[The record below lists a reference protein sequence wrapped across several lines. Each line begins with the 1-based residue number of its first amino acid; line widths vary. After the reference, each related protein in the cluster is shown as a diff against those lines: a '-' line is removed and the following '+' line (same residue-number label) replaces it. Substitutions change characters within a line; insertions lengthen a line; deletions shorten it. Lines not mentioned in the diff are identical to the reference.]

1 MGYKCRQIAR
11 RRGLTIRGSWAIVF
25 VYDFVLDEE
34 SFLEQVTD
42 HTLAAARKVIAVHIN
57 YPSRA
62 AQRGRTPEQPS
73 YFLKPS
79 SSLALSGSTVERPAG
94 CELLGYEG
102 EIALIIGKPA
112 RRVGIEDAWNHVEWV
127 TASNDLGVYDLR
139 WADKGSNLRSK
150 GGDGFTPV
158 GPGLIAADAVDPAGL
173 RIRTWHNG
181 ELVQDDTTRDLLF
194 PFARLVADLSQL
206 LTLEEGDI
214 ILTGT
219 PAGASVAKPGDV
231 LEVEVSAAAGSGST
245 TPGGAAAGE
254 VTTGGVTTGGLT
266 EGGITTGGITTGRL
280 VTLVAEG
287 TTPFGDFGAQ
297 PRTDDL
303 QREEAYGSRAAAGLP
318 AAEHVPS
325 EEAPA
330 ADAAAPAVVPVLT
343 PELKAKLESVCTATL
358 SSQLRKRG
366 LNNVSID
373 GLTSTRPEKRIV
385 GLARTL
391 RYVPNREDLFKTH
404 GGGFNA
410 QKKAIDSV
418 NEGEILVMEARGE
431 KGTGTIGDILALR
444 AQVRGAA
451 AIITDGGVRD
461 FSAVAAMDM
470 PTYYANPHPAV
481 LGRRHI
487 PWDTD
492 ITIACGGTTVQ
503 PGDIIV
509 ADADGILVIPPA
521 LAAELADDSI
531 AQEREEAFIT
541 EMVQQGHSVDGL
553 YPLNAEWR
561 ARYVNWEAGKAN
573 E

>member
-1 MGYKCRQIAR
+1 
-11 RRGLTIRGSWAIVF
+11 
-25 VYDFVLDEE
+25 LD
-34 SFLEQVTD
+34 QVNED
-42 HTLAAARKVIAVHIN
+42 TLAAARKVIAVHIN

-62 AQRGRTPEQPS
+62 AQRGRIPEQPS

-79 SSLALSGSTVERPAG
+79 SSLAIGSAESPSTVERPAG

-112 RRVGIEDAWNHVEWV
+112 RRVGIEDAWSHVEWV

-139 WADKGSNLRSK
+139 YADKGSNLRSK

-158 GPGLIAADAVDPAGL
+158 GPGLISADAVDPDGL

-181 ELVQDDTTRDLLF
+181 DLVQDDTTEDLLF

-231 LEVEVSAAAGSGST
+231 VEVEVSTTAGAAG
-245 TPGGAAAGE
+245 GAE
-254 VTTGGVTTGGLT
+254 LT
-266 EGGITTGGITTGRL
+266 SGRL
-280 VTLVAEG
+280 VTRVAEG
-287 TTPFGDFGAQ
+287 TTAFADFGAR
-297 PRTDDL
+297 PKTDDT
-303 QREEAYGSRAAAGLP
+303 QREEAYGSREAAGLAP
-318 AAEHVPS
+318 MEGAAVW
-325 EEAPA
+325 
-330 ADAAAPAVVPVLT
+330 PVLS

-373 GLTSTRPEKRIV
+373 GLSATRPEKRIV

-461 FSAVAAMDM
+461 FSAVAAMEM
-470 PTYYANPHPAV
+470 PTYYSNPHPAV

-509 ADADGILVIPPA
+509 ADSDGILVIPPA
-521 LAAELADDSI
+521 LADEVADDSI
-531 AQEREEAFIT
+531 AQEREETFIA
-541 EMVQQGHSVDGL
+541 EMVAQGHSVDGL
-553 YPLNAEWR
+553 YPLNAVWR
-561 ARYVNWEAGKAN
+561 TKYEEWEAVKAN
-573 E
+573 G

>member
-1 MGYKCRQIAR
+1 M
-11 RRGLTIRGSWAIVF
+11 
-25 VYDFVLDEE
+25 D
-34 SFLEQVTD
+34 QVTD
-42 HTLAAARKVIAVHIN
+42 ETLAAARKVIAVHIN

-62 AQRGRTPEQPS
+62 AQRGRIPAQPS

-79 SSLALSGSTVERPAG
+79 SSLALTGRAVERPAG

-112 RRVGIEDAWNHVEWV
+112 RRVRVEDAWSHVEWV

-139 WADKGSNLRSK
+139 SADKGSNLRSK
-150 GGDGFTPV
+150 GGDGFTPL
-158 GPGLIAADAVDPAGL
+158 GPGLIAADTVDPAGL

-181 ELVQDDTTRDLLF
+181 EPVQDDTTEDLLF
-194 PFARLVADLSQL
+194 PFARLIADLSQL

-231 LEVEVSAAAGSGST
+231 VEVEVSSAGSGT
-245 TPGGAAAGE
+245 TAGGATSGFS
-254 VTTGGVTTGGLT
+254 TGH
-266 EGGITTGGITTGRL
+266 L
-280 VTLVAEG
+280 VTRVEEG
-287 TTPFGDFGAQ
+287 TTPFADFGAR
-297 PRTDDL
+297 PTVDDL
-303 QREEAYGSRAAAGLP
+303 QREEAYGSREAAGLP
-318 AAEHVPS
+318 AENG
-325 EEAPA
+325 APA
-330 ADAAAPAVVPVLT
+330 SALS

-358 SSQLRKRG
+358 SAQLRRRG

-373 GLTSTRPEKRIV
+373 GLTSTRPEKRV
-385 GLARTL
+385 AGQARTL
-391 RYVPNREDLFKTH
+391 RYVPNREDLFETH

-410 QKKAIDSV
+410 QKRAIDSV

-461 FSAVAAMDM
+461 FAAVSGLEM
-470 PTYYANPHPAV
+470 PTYYSNPHPAV

-509 ADADGILVIPPA
+509 ADSDGILVIPPG
-521 LAAELADDSI
+521 LAEEVADDSI

-541 EMVQQGHSVDGL
+541 EMVEQGHSVAGL
-553 YPLNAEWR
+553 YPLNSEWR
-561 ARYVNWEAGKAN
+561 ARYQEWKAGKTN
-573 E
+573 D

>member
-1 MGYKCRQIAR
+1 VTLEFRTQEVDQDMLAR
-11 RRGLTIRGSWAIVF
+11 T
-25 VYDFVLDEE
+25 
-34 SFLEQVTD
+34 
-42 HTLAAARKVIAVHIN
+42 RKVIAVHIN

-62 AQRGRTPEQPS
+62 AQRGRTPQQPS

-79 SSLALSGSTVERPAG
+79 SSLALGTAGAPGTVERPAG

-102 EIALIIGKPA
+102 EIALIIGKSA
-112 RRVGIEDAWNHVEWV
+112 RRVGLEDAWSHVEWV

-139 WADKGSNLRSK
+139 YADKGSNVRSK

-158 GPGLIAADAVDPAGL
+158 GPALIPADAVDPAAL
-173 RIRTWHNG
+173 RIRTWHNND
-181 ELVQDDTTRDLLF
+181 LVQDDTTEDLLF
-194 PFARLVADLSQL
+194 PFAQLVADLSQL

-219 PAGASVAKPGDV
+219 PAGASVAQPGDV
-231 LEVEVSAAAGSGST
+231 VEI
-245 TPGGAAAGE
+245 E
-254 VTTGGVTTGGLT
+254 VTGGDFSS
-266 EGGITTGGITTGRL
+266 GRL
-280 VTLVAEG
+280 VTKVTEG
-287 TTPFGDFGAQ
+287 TTPFADFGAL
-297 PRTDDL
+297 PKSDDT
-303 QREEAYGSRAAAGLP
+303 QREEAYGSREAAGL
-318 AAEHVPS
+318 
-325 EEAPA
+325 APA
-330 ADAAAPAVVPVLT
+330 AADAGTGNVLT
-343 PELKAKLESVCTATL
+343 PELKAKLESVATATL

-373 GLTSTRPEKRIV
+373 GLQATRPDRKVV

-410 QKKAIDSV
+410 QKRAIDSV

-431 KGTGTIGDILALR
+431 KGTGTVGDILALR

-461 FSAVAAMDM
+461 YSAVADLEM
-470 PTYYANPHPAV
+470 PTYFANPHPAV

-492 ITIACGGTTVQ
+492 ITIACGGATVQ

-509 ADADGILVIPPA
+509 ADSDGILVIPPA
-521 LAAELADDSI
+521 IAGELADDCI
-531 AQEREEAFIT
+531 QQEKEETFIFQ
-541 EMVQQGHSVDGL
+541 MVQEGNSVDGL
-553 YPLNAEWR
+553 YPMNKEWQ
-561 ARYVNWEAGKAN
+561 ARYADWSAKQSPEGASGD
-573 E
+573 

>member
-1 MGYKCRQIAR
+1 
-11 RRGLTIRGSWAIVF
+11 
-25 VYDFVLDEE
+25 
-34 SFLEQVTD
+34 LEQVNED
-42 HTLAAARKVIAVHIN
+42 TLASTRKVIAVHIN

-62 AQRGRTPEQPS
+62 AQRGRTPAQPS

-79 SSLALSGSTVERPAG
+79 SSLALTGGRVERPAG

-102 EIALIIGKPA
+102 EIALVIGKAA
-112 RRVGIEDAWNHVEWV
+112 RRVSIDDAWSHVAAV

-158 GPGLIAADAVDPAGL
+158 GPALIPADAVDPARL
-173 RIRTWHNG
+173 RIRTWHNRD
-181 ELVQDDTTRDLLF
+181 LVQDDTTEDLLF

-231 LEVEVSAAAGSGST
+231 LEVEVSASN
-245 TPGGAAAGE
+245 
-254 VTTGGVTTGGLT
+254 L
-266 EGGITTGGITTGRL
+266 TTGRL
-280 VTLVAEG
+280 ATTVVEG
-287 TTPFGDFGAQ
+287 TTPFADFGAG
-297 PRTDDL
+297 PKVDDL
-303 QREEAYGSRAAAGLP
+303 QREEAYGSREAAGLP
-318 AAEHVPS
+318 APDS
-325 EEAPA
+325 
-330 ADAAAPAVVPVLT
+330 VLT
-343 PELKAKLESVCTATL
+343 PELKAKLESVATATL
-358 SSQLRKRG
+358 SSQMRKRG

-373 GLTSTRPEKRIV
+373 GLQGTRPDRRVV

-431 KGTGTIGDILALR
+431 KGTGTVGDILALR

-461 FSAVAAMDM
+461 FTAVAGLDM
-470 PTYYANPHPAV
+470 PTWFANPHPAV

-492 ITIACGGTTVQ
+492 ITIACGGATVQ

-509 ADADGILVIPPA
+509 ADADGILVIPPPI
-521 LAAELADDSI
+521 AEELVDDCI
-531 AQEREEAFIT
+531 QQEKEEAFIF
-541 EMVQQGHSVDGL
+541 EMVKEGNSVDGL
-553 YPLNAEWR
+553 YPMNAEWQNKY
-561 ARYVNWEAGKAN
+561 AEWERMGSRKS
-573 E
+573 

>member
-1 MGYKCRQIAR
+1 
-11 RRGLTIRGSWAIVF
+11 
-25 VYDFVLDEE
+25 
-34 SFLEQVTD
+34 
-42 HTLAAARKVIAVHIN
+42 
-57 YPSRA
+57 
-62 AQRGRTPEQPS
+62 
-73 YFLKPS
+73 
-79 SSLALSGSTVERPAG
+79 
-94 CELLGYEG
+94 
-102 EIALIIGKPA
+102 
-112 RRVGIEDAWNHVEWV
+112 AWHHVEWV

-139 WADKGSNLRSK
+139 YADKGSNLRSK

-158 GPGLIAADAVDPAGL
+158 GPGLIAADAVDPSGL

-181 ELVQDDTTRDLLF
+181 ELVQDDTTEDLLF
-194 PFARLVADLSQL
+194 PFARLIADLSQL

-219 PAGASVAKPGDV
+219 PAGASVAEPGDV
-231 LEVEVSAAAGSGST
+231 VEVEVST
-245 TPGGAAAGE
+245 TPGGAE
-254 VTTGGVTTGGLT
+254 LS
-266 EGGITTGGITTGRL
+266 TGRL
-280 VTLVAEG
+280 ATRVEEG
-287 TTPFGDFGAQ
+287 TTPFADFGAR
-297 PRTDDL
+297 PKTDDL

-318 AAEHVPS
+318 LQAPGAEAA
-325 EEAPA
+325 
-330 ADAAAPAVVPVLT
+330 AVVPVLT

-373 GLTSTRPEKRIV
+373 GLSSTRPEKRIV

-418 NEGEILVMEARGE
+418 NEGEILVLEARGE

-470 PTYYANPHPAV
+470 PTYYSNPHPAV

-509 ADADGILVIPPA
+509 ADSDGILVIPPA
-521 LAAELADDSI
+521 LAGELADDSI
-531 AQEREEAFIT
+531 AQEREETFIA

-561 ARYVNWEAGKAN
+561 AKYGEWEAGKTN
-573 E
+573 G

>member
-1 MGYKCRQIAR
+1 MENVPMEAGTRELNPELLAR
-11 RRGLTIRGSWAIVF
+11 T
-25 VYDFVLDEE
+25 
-34 SFLEQVTD
+34 
-42 HTLAAARKVIAVHIN
+42 RKVIAVHIN

-73 YFLKPS
+73 YFLKPA
-79 SSLALSGSTVERPAG
+79 SSLALGSTSNPGTVERPAG

-102 EIALIIGKPA
+102 EIALIIGRNA
-112 RRVGIEDAWNHVEWV
+112 RRVSPEDAWGHVEWV

-139 WADKGSNLRSK
+139 YADKGSNLRSK

-158 GPGLIAADAVDPAGL
+158 GPALIPAAAVDPDAL

-181 ELVQDDTTRDLLF
+181 ELVQDDTTGDLLF

-206 LTLEEGDI
+206 LTLEPGDI

-219 PAGASVAKPGDV
+219 PAGASVAVPGDV
-231 LEVEVSAAAGSGST
+231 VEVEV
-245 TPGGAAAGE
+245 
-254 VTTGGVTTGGLT
+254 
-266 EGGITTGGITTGRL
+266 TGRDFSSGRL
-280 VTLVAEG
+280 ATAVVEG
-287 TTPFGDFGAQ
+287 ATPFAAYGAQ
-297 PRTDDL
+297 PKSDDT
-303 QREEAYGSRAAAGLP
+303 QREEAYGSREAAGLSP
-318 AAEHVPS
+318 AGAEGAKPGL
-325 EEAPA
+325 
-330 ADAAAPAVVPVLT
+330 D
-343 PELKAKLESVCTATL
+343 PELKKKLESVATATL

-373 GLTSTRPEKRIV
+373 GLQATRPDRRVV

-410 QKKAIDSV
+410 QKRAVESV
-418 NEGEILVMEARGE
+418 NEGDILVMEARGE
-431 KGTGTIGDILALR
+431 KGTGTVGDILALR

-461 FSAVAAMDM
+461 YSAVAGLEI
-470 PTYYANPHPAV
+470 PTYFASRHPAV
-481 LGRRHI
+481 LGRRHV

-521 LAAELADDSI
+521 IAAELVDECI
-531 AQEREEAFIT
+531 AQEREEAFIFQ
-541 EMVQQGHSVDGL
+541 MVEQGHSVDGL
-553 YPLNAEWR
+553 FPMNAEWR
-561 ARYVNWEAGKAN
+561 AKYEEWVQDND
-573 E
+573 

>member
-1 MGYKCRQIAR
+1 M
-11 RRGLTIRGSWAIVF
+11 
-25 VYDFVLDEE
+25 
-34 SFLEQVTD
+34 EQVND
-42 HTLAAARKVIAVHIN
+42 HLLAAARKVIAVHIN

-79 SSLALSGSTVERPAG
+79 SSLALGSAASPSTVERPAG

-112 RRVGIEDAWNHVEWV
+112 RRVGLEDAWSHVEWV

-139 WADKGSNLRSK
+139 YADKGSNLRSK

-158 GPGLIAADAVDPAGL
+158 GPGLIPADAVDPAKL

-181 ELVQDDTTRDLLF
+181 ELVQDDTTGDLLF

-231 LEVEVSAAAGSGST
+231 VEVEVGAAGS
-245 TPGGAAAGE
+245 E
-254 VTTGGVTTGGLT
+254 DGGL
-266 EGGITTGGITTGRL
+266 TTGRL
-280 VTLVAEG
+280 VTRVEEG
-287 TTPFGDFGAQ
+287 STPFADFGAQ
-297 PRTDDL
+297 PKTDDL
-303 QREEAYGSRAAAGLP
+303 QREEAYGSREAAGLAPVGPDQAPETP
-318 AAEHVPS
+318 ALS
-325 EEAPA
+325 PA
-330 ADAAAPAVVPVLT
+330 
-343 PELKAKLESVCTATL
+343 LKAKLESVCTATL

-373 GLTSTRPEKRIV
+373 GLTSTRPDRRIV

-391 RYVPNREDLFKTH
+391 RYVPNREDLFKAH

-461 FSAVAAMDM
+461 FSAVAGMDM
-470 PTYYANPHPAV
+470 PTYYSNPHPAV

-509 ADADGILVIPPA
+509 ADSDGILVIPPA
-521 LAAELADDSI
+521 LAEELADDSI
-531 AQEREEAFIT
+531 AQEREEVFIA
-541 EMVQQGHSVDGL
+541 EMVEQGHSVDGL
-553 YPLNAEWR
+553 YPMNAEWR
-561 ARYVNWEAGKAN
+561 TRYEEWEAMGSRQGQ
-573 E
+573 

>member
-1 MGYKCRQIAR
+1 M
-11 RRGLTIRGSWAIVF
+11 
-25 VYDFVLDEE
+25 
-34 SFLEQVTD
+34 EQVTD

-139 WADKGSNLRSK
+139 YSDKGSNLRSK

-158 GPGLIAADAVDPAGL
+158 GPGLIAADAVDPSGL

-181 ELVQDDTTRDLLF
+181 ELVQDDTTGDLLF

-231 LEVEVSAAAGSGST
+231 VEVEVSAAASDGST
-245 TPGGAAAGE
+245 TPSGAAS
-254 VTTGGVTTGGLT
+254 GGL
-266 EGGITTGGITTGRL
+266 TTGRL
-280 VTLVAEG
+280 VTLVSEG
-287 TTPFGDFGAQ
+287 TTPFSDFGAQ
-297 PRTDDL
+297 PKTDDL
-303 QREEAYGSRAAAGLP
+303 QREEAYGSRAAAGL
-318 AAEHVPS
+318 
-325 EEAPA
+325 
-330 ADAAAPAVVPVLT
+330 AAAGHVQSAEEPAAVVPVLT

-451 AIITDGGVRD
+451 AVITDGGVRD

-509 ADADGILVIPPA
+509 ADADGILVIPPS
-521 LAAELADDSI
+521 LAEELADDSI
-531 AQEREEAFIT
+531 AQEREETFIA

>member
-1 MGYKCRQIAR
+1 M
-11 RRGLTIRGSWAIVF
+11 
-25 VYDFVLDEE
+25 
-34 SFLEQVTD
+34 EQVNGD
-42 HTLAAARKVIAVHIN
+42 TLAAARKVIAVHIN

-62 AQRGRTPEQPS
+62 AQRGRTPAQPS

-79 SSLALSGSTVERPAG
+79 SSLSLSGTAVERPAG

-102 EIALIIGKPA
+102 EIALIIGKAA
-112 RRVGIEDAWNHVEWV
+112 RRVGIEDAWSHVAAV

-139 WADKGSNLRSK
+139 YADKGSNLRSK

-158 GPGLIAADAVDPAGL
+158 GPALLPADAVDPAKL

-181 ELVQDDTTRDLLF
+181 ELVQDDTTEDLLF

-219 PAGASVAKPGDV
+219 PAGASVAVPGDV
-231 LEVEVSAAAGSGST
+231 LEVEVST
-245 TPGGAAAGE
+245 
-254 VTTGGVTTGGLT
+254 VDGGL
-266 EGGITTGGITTGRL
+266 TTGRL
-280 VTLVAEG
+280 VTTVEEG
-287 TTPFGDFGAQ
+287 TTAFADFGAQ
-297 PRTDDL
+297 PKADDL
-303 QREEAYGSRAAAGLP
+303 QREEAYGSREAAGLP
-318 AAEHVPS
+318 ADASAAVG
-325 EEAPA
+325 PA
-330 ADAAAPAVVPVLT
+330 LS

-373 GLTSTRPEKRIV
+373 GLTATRPDRKVV

-410 QKKAIDSV
+410 QKRAIDSV
-418 NEGEILVMEARGE
+418 NEGEVLVMEARGE

-461 FSAVAAMDM
+461 FSAVAAMEL
-470 PTYYANPHPAV
+470 PTYYSNPHPAV

-521 LAAELADDSI
+521 VAEEVADDSI
-531 AQEREEAFIT
+531 AQEREEVFIA
-541 EMVQQGHSVDGL
+541 EMVEQGHSVDGL

-561 ARYVNWEAGKAN
+561 TKFEEWEVMGSRQAN
-573 E
+573 D

>member
-1 MGYKCRQIAR
+1 ME
-11 RRGLTIRGSWAIVF
+11 L
-25 VYDFVLDEE
+25 
-34 SFLEQVTD
+34 VTD
-42 HTLAAARKVIAVHIN
+42 HILAAARKVIAVHIN

-73 YFLKPS
+73 YFLKPT
-79 SSLALSGSTVERPAG
+79 SSLTVGSAEAPSTVERPAG

-112 RRVGIEDAWNHVEWV
+112 RRVGIEDAWSHVEWI

-139 WADKGSNLRSK
+139 YADKGSNLRSK
-150 GGDGFTPV
+150 GGDGFTPL
-158 GPGLIAADAVDPAGL
+158 GPGLIAADTVDPAKL

-181 ELVQDDTTRDLLF
+181 ELVQDDTTGDLLF
-194 PFARLVADLSQL
+194 PFSRLVADLSQL

-231 LEVEVSAAAGSGST
+231 VEVEVSTVEVSTVEVSTVEVST
-245 TPGGAAAGE
+245 TTSGGAAS
-254 VTTGGVTTGGLT
+254 GLS
-266 EGGITTGGITTGRL
+266 TGRL
-280 VTLVAEG
+280 VTRVEEG
-287 TTPFGDFGAQ
+287 TTPFADFGAR
-297 PRTDDL
+297 PKTDDL
-303 QREEAYGSRAAAGLP
+303 QREEAYGSREAAGLAAAAGAGVGVGVGQIL
-318 AAEHVPS
+318 S
-325 EEAPA
+325 
-330 ADAAAPAVVPVLT
+330 

-373 GLTSTRPEKRIV
+373 GLTSTRPDRRIV

-461 FSAVAAMDM
+461 FSAVAAMDL

-521 LAAELADDSI
+521 LAEEIADDSI
-531 AQEREEAFIT
+531 GQEREETFIT
-541 EMVQQGHSVDGL
+541 EMVRQGHSVDGL
-553 YPLNAEWR
+553 YPLNAAWR
-561 ARYVNWEAGKAN
+561 ARYLQWEAMEAGKSHD
-573 E
+573 

>member
-1 MGYKCRQIAR
+1 MNAGPGKTSQGNPDQLSQEC
-11 RRGLTIRGSWAIVF
+11 
-25 VYDFVLDEE
+25 LDR
-34 SFLEQVTD
+34 
-42 HTLAAARKVIAVHIN
+42 ARKVIAVHIN

-62 AQRGRTPEQPS
+62 AQRGRTPELPS
-73 YFLKPS
+73 YFLKPA
-79 SSLALSGSTVERPAG
+79 SSLALGSQDAPGTVERPAG

-102 EIALIIGKPA
+102 EVALIIGKPA
-112 RRVGIEDAWNHVEWV
+112 RRVSLEDAWSHVEWI

-139 WADKGSNLRSK
+139 YADKGSNLRSK

-158 GPGLIAADAVDPAGL
+158 GPGLIRADAVDPAKL

-181 ELVQDDTTRDLLF
+181 VVVQDDTTEDLLF
-194 PFARLVADLSQL
+194 PFPQLVADLSQL
-206 LTLEEGDI
+206 LTLEDGDI

-219 PAGASVAKPGDV
+219 PAGASVANPGDV
-231 LEVEVSAAAGSGST
+231 VEVEVSA
-245 TPGGAAAGE
+245 GA
-254 VTTGGVTTGGLT
+254 VS
-266 EGGITTGGITTGRL
+266 TGRL
-280 VTLVAEG
+280 VTKVTEG
-287 TTPFGDFGAQ
+287 STPFADFGAR
-297 PRTDDL
+297 PKVDDT
-303 QREEAYGSRAAAGLP
+303 QREEAWGSREAAGLP
-318 AAEHVPS
+318 ATKTPGLA
-325 EEAPA
+325 
-330 ADAAAPAVVPVLT
+330 
-343 PELKAKLESVCTATL
+343 PELKKKLESVATATL
-358 SSQLRKRG
+358 SSQMRKRG

-373 GLTSTRPEKRIV
+373 GLEATRPDRRVV

-410 QKKAIDSV
+410 QKRAIDSV

-431 KGTGTIGDILALR
+431 KGTGTVGDILALR

-461 FSAVAAMDM
+461 FTAVANLDL

-509 ADADGILVIPPA
+509 ADADGILVIPPII
-521 LAAELADDSI
+521 AEELVDECI
-531 AQEREEAFIT
+531 QQEKEEAFIF
-541 EMVQQGHSVDGL
+541 EMVQQGNSVDGL
-553 YPLNAEWR
+553 YPMNATWR
-561 ARYVNWEAGKAN
+561 ARYQEWEATRKETEGD
-573 E
+573 

>member
-1 MGYKCRQIAR
+1 
-11 RRGLTIRGSWAIVF
+11 
-25 VYDFVLDEE
+25 
-34 SFLEQVTD
+34 LEQVTD
-42 HTLAAARKVIAVHIN
+42 RILAAARKVIAVHIN

-79 SSLALSGSTVERPAG
+79 SSLALGGSTVERPAG

-112 RRVGIEDAWNHVEWV
+112 RRVGIEDAWSHVEWV

-139 WADKGSNLRSK
+139 YADKGSNLRSK

-158 GPGLIAADAVDPAGL
+158 GPGLIAANAVDPSRL

-181 ELVQDDTTRDLLF
+181 ELVQDDTTGDLLF

-231 LEVEVSAAAGSGST
+231 VEVEVSTEST
-245 TPGGAAAGE
+245 TAGGGAS
-254 VTTGGVTTGGLT
+254 GLT
-266 EGGITTGGITTGRL
+266 SGRL
-280 VTLVAEG
+280 VTRVEEG
-287 TTPFGDFGAQ
+287 TTPFADFGAR
-297 PRTDDL
+297 PKTDDL
-303 QREEAYGSRAAAGLP
+303 QREEAYGSREAAGLP
-318 AAEHVPS
+318 AQEPG
-325 EEAPA
+325 APA
-330 ADAAAPAVVPVLT
+330 PVLT

-451 AIITDGGVRD
+451 AVITDGGVRD

-521 LAAELADDSI
+521 LAEELADASI
-531 AQEREEAFIT
+531 AQEREEAFIA
-541 EMVQQGHSVDGL
+541 EMVAQGHSVDGL
-553 YPLNAEWR
+553 YPLNAGWR
-561 ARYVNWEAGKAN
+561 ARYEEWEAGKAN
-573 E
+573 D

>member
-1 MGYKCRQIAR
+1 
-11 RRGLTIRGSWAIVF
+11 
-25 VYDFVLDEE
+25 
-34 SFLEQVTD
+34 LEQVTD
-42 HTLAAARKVIAVHIN
+42 HILAAARKVIAVHIN

-62 AQRGRTPEQPS
+62 AQRGRTPGQPS

-79 SSLALSGSTVERPAG
+79 SSLALGSAAAPSTVERPAG

-102 EIALIIGKPA
+102 EIALIIGKTA
-112 RRVGIEDAWNHVEWV
+112 RRVGLEDAWSHVEWV

-139 WADKGSNLRSK
+139 YADKGSNLRSK

-158 GPGLIAADAVDPAGL
+158 GPGLIAADAVDPAKL

-181 ELVQDDTTRDLLF
+181 ELVQDDTTGDLLF

-219 PAGASVAKPGDV
+219 PAGASVATPGDV
-231 LEVEVSAAAGSGST
+231 VEVEVSA
-245 TPGGAAAGE
+245 GE
-254 VTTGGVTTGGLT
+254 LSALS
-266 EGGITTGGITTGRL
+266 TGRL
-280 VTLVAEG
+280 VTRVAEG
-287 TTPFGDFGAQ
+287 TTPFADFGAR
-297 PRTDDL
+297 PKTDDL
-303 QREEAYGSRAAAGLP
+303 QREEAYGSREAAGL
-318 AAEHVPS
+318 
-325 EEAPA
+325 
-330 ADAAAPAVVPVLT
+330 AAAQPSGMPGLS

-373 GLTSTRPEKRIV
+373 GLTSTRPERRIV

-461 FSAVAAMDM
+461 FTAVAAMDM

-521 LAAELADDSI
+521 LADELADDSI
-531 AQEREEAFIT
+531 AQEREETFIS

-553 YPLNAEWR
+553 YPLNAAWR
-561 ARYVNWEAGKAN
+561 TRYQEWEAGKAHD
-573 E
+573 

>member
-1 MGYKCRQIAR
+1 M
-11 RRGLTIRGSWAIVF
+11 
-25 VYDFVLDEE
+25 
-34 SFLEQVTD
+34 EQVTD
-42 HTLAAARKVIAVHIN
+42 HILAAARKVIAVHIN

-79 SSLALSGSTVERPAG
+79 SSLALGSAAAPSTVERPAG

-102 EIALIIGKPA
+102 EIALIIGKTA
-112 RRVGIEDAWNHVEWV
+112 RRVGLEDAWSHVEWV

-139 WADKGSNLRSK
+139 YADKGSNLRSK

-158 GPGLIAADAVDPAGL
+158 GPGLIAADAVDPAKL

-181 ELVQDDTTRDLLF
+181 ELVQDDTTGDLLF

-219 PAGASVAKPGDV
+219 PAGASVATPGDV
-231 LEVEVSAAAGSGST
+231 VEVEVSA
-245 TPGGAAAGE
+245 GE
-254 VTTGGVTTGGLT
+254 LSALS
-266 EGGITTGGITTGRL
+266 TGRL
-280 VTLVAEG
+280 VTRVAEG
-287 TTPFGDFGAQ
+287 TTPFADFGAR
-297 PRTDDL
+297 PKTDDL
-303 QREEAYGSRAAAGLP
+303 QREEAYGSREAAGL
-318 AAEHVPS
+318 
-325 EEAPA
+325 
-330 ADAAAPAVVPVLT
+330 AAAQPSGMPGLS

-373 GLTSTRPEKRIV
+373 GLTSTRPERRIV

-461 FSAVAAMDM
+461 FTAVAAMDM

-521 LAAELADDSI
+521 LADELADDSI
-531 AQEREEAFIT
+531 AQEREETFIA

-553 YPLNAEWR
+553 YPLNAAWR
-561 ARYVNWEAGKAN
+561 TRYQEWEAGKAN
-573 E
+573 D

>member
-1 MGYKCRQIAR
+1 MEFRTQEVSQEMLAR
-11 RRGLTIRGSWAIVF
+11 T
-25 VYDFVLDEE
+25 
-34 SFLEQVTD
+34 
-42 HTLAAARKVIAVHIN
+42 RKVIAVHIN

-79 SSLALSGSTVERPAG
+79 SSLTLGSADAPGTVERPAG

-102 EIALIIGKPA
+102 EIALVLGKSA
-112 RRVGIEDAWNHVEWV
+112 RRVGLEDAWSHVEWV

-139 WADKGSNLRSK
+139 YADKGSNVRSK

-158 GPGLIAADAVDPAGL
+158 GPALIPADAVDPTRL

-181 ELVQDDTTRDLLF
+181 DLVQDDTTEDLLF
-194 PFARLVADLSQL
+194 PFAQLVADLSQL

-231 LEVEVSAAAGSGST
+231 VEI
-245 TPGGAAAGE
+245 E
-254 VTTGGVTTGGLT
+254 VTGGDFSS
-266 EGGITTGGITTGRL
+266 GRL
-280 VTLVAEG
+280 ATKVTEG
-287 TTPFGDFGAQ
+287 TTPFADFGAR
-297 PRTDDL
+297 PKTDDT
-303 QREEAYGSRAAAGLP
+303 QREEAYGSREAAGLE
-318 AAEHVPS
+318 AAGP
-325 EEAPA
+325 EAA
-330 ADAAAPAVVPVLT
+330 SVLT
-343 PELKAKLESVCTATL
+343 PELKAKLESVATATL

-373 GLTSTRPEKRIV
+373 GLQATRPDRKVV

-410 QKKAIDSV
+410 QKRAIDSV

-431 KGTGTIGDILALR
+431 KGTGTVGDILALR

-461 FSAVAAMDM
+461 YSAVADLEM
-470 PTYYANPHPAV
+470 PTYFANPHPAV

-492 ITIACGGTTVQ
+492 ITIACGGATVQ

-509 ADADGILVIPPA
+509 ADSDGILVIPPA
-521 LAAELADDSI
+521 IAEELVDDCI
-531 AQEREEAFIT
+531 QQEKEETFIFQ
-541 EMVQQGHSVDGL
+541 MVQEGNSVDGL
-553 YPLNAEWR
+553 YPMNKEWQARYAEWS
-561 ARYVNWEAGKAN
+561 ASQSPEGASGD
-573 E
+573 

>member
-1 MGYKCRQIAR
+1 MTLEFRTQEVSQDMLAR
-11 RRGLTIRGSWAIVF
+11 T
-25 VYDFVLDEE
+25 
-34 SFLEQVTD
+34 
-42 HTLAAARKVIAVHIN
+42 RKVIAVHIN

-79 SSLALSGSTVERPAG
+79 SSLALGSTEAPGTVERPAG

-102 EIALIIGKPA
+102 EIALVIGKSA
-112 RRVGIEDAWNHVEWV
+112 RRVGLGDAWSHVEWV

-139 WADKGSNLRSK
+139 YADKGSNVRSK

-158 GPGLIAADAVDPAGL
+158 GPALIPADAVDPAAL

-181 ELVQDDTTRDLLF
+181 EVVQDDTTEDLLF
-194 PFARLVADLSQL
+194 PFAQLVADLSQL

-231 LEVEVSAAAGSGST
+231 VEI
-245 TPGGAAAGE
+245 E
-254 VTTGGVTTGGLT
+254 VTAGGFSS
-266 EGGITTGGITTGRL
+266 GRL
-280 VTLVAEG
+280 ATKVTEG
-287 TTPFGDFGAQ
+287 TTPFADFGAR
-297 PRTDDL
+297 PKTDDT
-303 QREEAYGSRAAAGLP
+303 QREEAYGSREAAGLK
-318 AAEHVPS
+318 AAENAS
-325 EEAPA
+325 
-330 ADAAAPAVVPVLT
+330 VLT
-343 PELKAKLESVCTATL
+343 PDLKKKLESVATATL

-373 GLTSTRPEKRIV
+373 GLQATRPDRKVV

-410 QKKAIDSV
+410 QKRAIDSV

-431 KGTGTIGDILALR
+431 KGTGTVGDILALR

-461 FSAVAAMDM
+461 YSAVADLEI
-470 PTYYANPHPAV
+470 PTYFANPHPAV

-492 ITIACGGTTVQ
+492 ITIACGGATVQ

-509 ADADGILVIPPA
+509 ADSDGILVIPPA
-521 LAAELADDSI
+521 IAGELVDDCI
-531 AQEREEAFIT
+531 AQEKEETFIFQ
-541 EMVQQGHSVDGL
+541 MVQEGNSVDGL
-553 YPLNAEWR
+553 YPMNKEWQARYAEWS
-561 ARYVNWEAGKAN
+561 ARRQAAEGTHSD
-573 E
+573 

>member
-1 MGYKCRQIAR
+1 
-11 RRGLTIRGSWAIVF
+11 
-25 VYDFVLDEE
+25 
-34 SFLEQVTD
+34 LEQVNGD
-42 HTLAAARKVIAVHIN
+42 ILAAARKVIAVHIN

-62 AQRGRTPEQPS
+62 AQRERTPAQPS

-79 SSLALSGSTVERPAG
+79 SSLSFSGSTVERPAG

-102 EIALIIGKPA
+102 EIALIIGKAA
-112 RRVGIEDAWNHVEWV
+112 RRVTVEDAWNHVASI

-139 WADKGSNLRSK
+139 YADKGSNLRSK

-158 GPGLIAADAVDPAGL
+158 GPALIPADAVDPASL
-173 RIRTWHNG
+173 RIRTWLNG
-181 ELVQDDTTRDLLF
+181 ELVQDDTTGDLFF

-231 LEVEVSAAAGSGST
+231 LEVEVTADD
-245 TPGGAAAGE
+245 
-254 VTTGGVTTGGLT
+254 L
-266 EGGITTGGITTGRL
+266 TTGRL
-280 VTLVAEG
+280 VTRVEEG
-287 TTPFGDFGAQ
+287 TTPFADFGAG
-297 PRTDDL
+297 PKVDDL

-318 AAEHVPS
+318 VVGNAGTAAV
-325 EEAPA
+325 APA
-330 ADAAAPAVVPVLT
+330 LS
-343 PELKAKLESVCTATL
+343 PELKAKLESVATATL

-373 GLTSTRPEKRIV
+373 GLQATRADRRVV

-410 QKKAIDSV
+410 QKRAIDSV

-461 FSAVAAMDM
+461 FTAVAGLEM
-470 PTYYANPHPAV
+470 PTYFANPHPAV

-492 ITIACGGTTVQ
+492 ITIACGGATVQ

-509 ADADGILVIPPA
+509 ADSDGILVIPPA
-521 LAAELADDSI
+521 IAGELVEDCI
-531 AQEREEAFIT
+531 QQEKEETFIF
-541 EMVQQGHSVDGL
+541 EMVQQGNSVDGL
-553 YPLNAEWR
+553 YPMNSEWQ
-561 ARYVNWEAGKAN
+561 ARYNEWEAGQAN
-573 E
+573 D

>member
-1 MGYKCRQIAR
+1 M
-11 RRGLTIRGSWAIVF
+11 
-25 VYDFVLDEE
+25 
-34 SFLEQVTD
+34 EQVTD
-42 HTLAAARKVIAVHIN
+42 HLLAAARKVIAVHIN

-79 SSLALSGSTVERPAG
+79 SSLATGSAEAPSTVERPAG

-112 RRVGIEDAWNHVEWV
+112 RRVSVEDAWSHVEWI

-139 WADKGSNLRSK
+139 YADKGSNLRSK

-158 GPGLIAADAVDPAGL
+158 GPGLIAADAVTPAQL

-181 ELVQDDTTRDLLF
+181 NLVQDDTTEDLLF

-231 LEVEVSAAAGSGST
+231 VEVEVS
-245 TPGGAAAGE
+245 TPDGA
-254 VTTGGVTTGGLT
+254 L
-266 EGGITTGGITTGRL
+266 TTGRL
-280 VTLVAEG
+280 VTAVEEG
-287 TTPFGDFGAQ
+287 TTPFADFGAR
-297 PRTDDL
+297 PKTDDL
-303 QREEAYGSRAAAGLP
+303 QREEAYGSREAAGL
-318 AAEHVPS
+318 
-325 EEAPA
+325 APVA
-330 ADAAAPAVVPVLT
+330 GAVVGAVLS
-343 PELKAKLESVCTATL
+343 PELKTKLESVCTATL

-373 GLTSTRPEKRIV
+373 GLSSTRPEKRIV

-461 FSAVAAMDM
+461 FAAVAAMDM

-509 ADADGILVIPPA
+509 ADSDGILVIPPA
-521 LAAELADDSI
+521 LAEELADDSI
-531 AQEREEAFIT
+531 AQEREEVFIA
-541 EMVQQGHSVDGL
+541 EMVAQGHSVDGL

-561 ARYVNWEAGKAN
+561 GKYEQWEAGNAN
-573 E
+573 D

>member
-1 MGYKCRQIAR
+1 M
-11 RRGLTIRGSWAIVF
+11 
-25 VYDFVLDEE
+25 
-34 SFLEQVTD
+34 EQVND
-42 HTLAAARKVIAVHIN
+42 DTLAAARKVIAVHIN

-62 AQRGRTPEQPS
+62 AQRGRTPAQPS

-79 SSLALSGSTVERPAG
+79 SSLALSGSAVERPAG

-102 EIALIIGKPA
+102 EIALIIGKTA
-112 RRVGIEDAWNHVEWV
+112 RRVQIDDAWSHVEWV
-127 TASNDLGVYDLR
+127 TASNDLGIYDLR
-139 WADKGSNLRSK
+139 YADKGSNLRSK

-158 GPGLIAADAVDPAGL
+158 GPGLIPADTVDPAGL

-181 ELVQDDTTRDLLF
+181 ELVQDDTTQDLLF

-219 PAGASVAKPGDV
+219 PAGASVATPGDV
-231 LEVEVSAAAGSGST
+231 VEVEVST
-245 TPGGAAAGE
+245 TADGGNAERA
-254 VTTGGVTTGGLT
+254 
-266 EGGITTGGITTGRL
+266 TGRL
-280 VTLVAEG
+280 LTRVEEG
-287 TTPFGDFGAQ
+287 TTPFADFGAR
-297 PRTDDL
+297 PKTDDL
-303 QREEAYGSRAAAGLP
+303 QREEAYGSRDAAGLDP
-318 AAEHVPS
+318 VA
-325 EEAPA
+325 
-330 ADAAAPAVVPVLT
+330 PVLS

-373 GLTSTRPEKRIV
+373 GLTSTRPEQRIV

-410 QKKAIDSV
+410 QKRAIDSV

-521 LAAELADDSI
+521 LAEELADDSI
-531 AQEREEAFIT
+531 AQEREEVFIA
-541 EMVQQGHSVDGL
+541 EMVEHGHSVDGL

-561 ARYVNWEAGKAN
+561 LKYKQWEGDKAN
-573 E
+573 D

>member
-1 MGYKCRQIAR
+1 MTLEFRTGEVSQDMLAR
-11 RRGLTIRGSWAIVF
+11 T
-25 VYDFVLDEE
+25 
-34 SFLEQVTD
+34 
-42 HTLAAARKVIAVHIN
+42 RKVIAVHIN

-62 AQRGRTPEQPS
+62 AQRGRTPGQPS

-79 SSLALSGSTVERPAG
+79 TSLALGSADAPGTVERPVG

-102 EIALIIGKPA
+102 EIALVIGKSA
-112 RRVGIEDAWNHVEWV
+112 RRVGLEDAWSHVEWV

-139 WADKGSNLRSK
+139 YADKGSNVRSK

-158 GPGLIAADAVDPAGL
+158 GPALIPADAVDPAAL

-181 ELVQDDTTRDLLF
+181 DLVQDDTTEDLLF
-194 PFARLVADLSQL
+194 PFAQLVADLSQL

-231 LEVEVSAAAGSGST
+231 VEVEVSGGSFTS
-245 TPGGAAAGE
+245 
-254 VTTGGVTTGGLT
+254 
-266 EGGITTGGITTGRL
+266 GRL
-280 VTLVAEG
+280 TTKVAEG
-287 TTPFGDFGAQ
+287 TTPFADFGAK
-297 PRTDDL
+297 PKTDDT
-303 QREEAYGSRAAAGLP
+303 QREEAYGSREAAGLP
-318 AAEHVPS
+318 TYVS
-325 EEAPA
+325 
-330 ADAAAPAVVPVLT
+330 VLT
-343 PELKAKLESVCTATL
+343 PELKAKLESVATATL

-373 GLTSTRPEKRIV
+373 GLQATRPDRKVV

-410 QKKAIDSV
+410 QKRAIDSV

-431 KGTGTIGDILALR
+431 KGTGTVGDILALR

-461 FSAVAAMDM
+461 YSAVADLEM
-470 PTYYANPHPAV
+470 PTYFANPHPAV

-492 ITIACGGTTVQ
+492 ITIACGGATVQ

-509 ADADGILVIPPA
+509 ADSDGILVIPPA
-521 LAAELADDSI
+521 IAEELVDDCI
-531 AQEREEAFIT
+531 EQEKEEAFIFQ
-541 EMVQQGHSVDGL
+541 MVKEGNSVDGL
-553 YPLNAEWR
+553 YPMNKEWQ
-561 ARYVNWEAGKAN
+561 ARYEKWVAADWQSRQVPEGAQGD
-573 E
+573 

>member
-1 MGYKCRQIAR
+1 
-11 RRGLTIRGSWAIVF
+11 
-25 VYDFVLDEE
+25 
-34 SFLEQVTD
+34 LEQVNGE
-42 HTLAAARKVIAVHIN
+42 TLAAARKVIAVHIN

-62 AQRGRTPEQPS
+62 AQRGRTPAQPS

-79 SSLALSGSTVERPAG
+79 SSLSLSGSAVERPAG

-102 EIALIIGKPA
+102 EIALVIGKAA
-112 RRVGIEDAWNHVEWV
+112 RRVGLEDAWSHVAAV

-139 WADKGSNLRSK
+139 YADKGSNLRSK

-158 GPGLIAADAVDPAGL
+158 GPALIPADAVDPSTL

-181 ELVQDDTTRDLLF
+181 QLVQDDTTEDLLF

-219 PAGASVAKPGDV
+219 PAGASVARPGDV
-231 LEVEVSAAAGSGST
+231 LEVEVSAGN
-245 TPGGAAAGE
+245 
-254 VTTGGVTTGGLT
+254 L
-266 EGGITTGGITTGRL
+266 TTGRL
-280 VTLVAEG
+280 VTRVEEG
-287 TTPFGDFGAQ
+287 TTPFADFGAG
-297 PRTDDL
+297 PKVDDV
-303 QREEAYGSRAAAGLP
+303 QREEAWGSREAAGLP
-318 AAEHVPS
+318 VVET
-325 EEAPA
+325 EAGA
-330 ADAAAPAVVPVLT
+330 AVVPSLS
-343 PELKAKLESVCTATL
+343 PELKAKLESVATATL

-373 GLTSTRPEKRIV
+373 GLQATRPDRRVV

-410 QKKAIDSV
+410 QKRAIDSV

-431 KGTGTIGDILALR
+431 KGTGTVGDILALR

-461 FSAVAAMDM
+461 FTAVAGLDM
-470 PTYYANPHPAV
+470 PTYFANPHPAV
-481 LGRRHI
+481 LGRRHV

-509 ADADGILVIPPA
+509 ADSDGILVIPPA
-521 LAAELADDSI
+521 IAEELVEDCI
-531 AQEREEAFIT
+531 AQEQEEAFIF
-541 EMVQQGHSVDGL
+541 EMVKQGNSVDGL
-553 YPLNAEWR
+553 YPMNAEWQ
-561 ARYVNWEAGKAN
+561 ARYEEWKSGKAN
-573 E
+573 D

>member
-1 MGYKCRQIAR
+1 M
-11 RRGLTIRGSWAIVF
+11 
-25 VYDFVLDEE
+25 
-34 SFLEQVTD
+34 EQVNGD
-42 HTLAAARKVIAVHIN
+42 TLAAARKVIAVHIN

-62 AQRGRTPEQPS
+62 AQRGRTPVQPS

-79 SSLALSGSTVERPAG
+79 SSLSLNGGTVQRPAG

-102 EIALIIGKPA
+102 EIALVIGKAA
-112 RRVGIEDAWNHVEWV
+112 RRVGIDDAWSHVAGV
-127 TASNDLGVYDLR
+127 TATNDLGVYDLR

-158 GPGLIAADAVDPAGL
+158 GPALIPADAVDPAGM

-181 ELVQDDTTRDLLF
+181 ELVQDDTTEDLLF

-231 LEVEVSAAAGSGST
+231 LEVEVSAGD
-245 TPGGAAAGE
+245 
-254 VTTGGVTTGGLT
+254 L
-266 EGGITTGGITTGRL
+266 TTGRL
-280 VTLVAEG
+280 VTRVEEG
-287 TTPFGDFGAQ
+287 TTPFADFGAG
-297 PRTDDL
+297 PKVDDL
-303 QREEAYGSRAAAGLP
+303 QREEAWGSREAAGLP
-318 AAEHVPS
+318 AV
-325 EEAPA
+325 EEAEAGA
-330 ADAAAPAVVPVLT
+330 AVAPSLS
-343 PELKAKLESVCTATL
+343 PELKAKLESVATATL
-358 SSQLRKRG
+358 SSQMRKRG

-373 GLTSTRPEKRIV
+373 GLQATRPDRRVV

-410 QKKAIDSV
+410 QKQAIDSV

-431 KGTGTIGDILALR
+431 KGTGTVGDILALR

-461 FSAVAAMDM
+461 YTAVAGLDM
-470 PTYYANPHPAV
+470 PTYFANPHPAV

-492 ITIACGGTTVQ
+492 ITIACGGATVQ

-509 ADADGILVIPPA
+509 ADSDGILVIPPA
-521 LAAELADDSI
+521 IAEELVDDCI
-531 AQEREEAFIT
+531 TQEKEETFIF
-541 EMVQQGHSVDGL
+541 EMVKQGNSVDGL
-553 YPLNAEWR
+553 YPMNPEWQ
-561 ARYVNWEAGKAN
+561 ARYEEWKAGQADG
-573 E
+573 

>member
-1 MGYKCRQIAR
+1 M
-11 RRGLTIRGSWAIVF
+11 
-25 VYDFVLDEE
+25 
-34 SFLEQVTD
+34 EQVTD
-42 HTLAAARKVIAVHIN
+42 HILAAARKVIAVHIN

-79 SSLALSGSTVERPAG
+79 SSLAVGSAEAPSTVERPAG

-102 EIALIIGKPA
+102 EIALVIGKAA
-112 RRVGIEDAWNHVEWV
+112 RRVGIEDAWSHVEWV

-139 WADKGSNLRSK
+139 YADKGSNLRSK

-158 GPGLIAADAVDPAGL
+158 GPGLIAADAVDPAAL

-181 ELVQDDTTRDLLF
+181 ELVQDDTTEELLF

-231 LEVEVSAAAGSGST
+231 VEVEVST
-245 TPGGAAAGE
+245 EP
-254 VTTGGVTTGGLT
+254 TGLS
-266 EGGITTGGITTGRL
+266 TGRL
-280 VTLVAEG
+280 ATRVAEG
-287 TTPFGDFGAQ
+287 TTPFADFGAR
-297 PRTDDL
+297 PKTDDL
-303 QREEAYGSRAAAGLP
+303 QREEAYGSREAAGLP
-318 AAEHVPS
+318 AVGP
-325 EEAPA
+325 
-330 ADAAAPAVVPVLT
+330 VTVLT

-410 QKKAIDSV
+410 QKQAIDSV

-521 LAAELADDSI
+521 LAEELADDSI
-531 AQEREEAFIT
+531 AQEREETFIA

-553 YPLNAEWR
+553 YPLNAAWR
-561 ARYVNWEAGKAN
+561 TRYQAWEAGKAN
-573 E
+573 D

>member
-1 MGYKCRQIAR
+1 MELVDDG
-11 RRGLTIRGSWAIVF
+11 V
-25 VYDFVLDEE
+25 
-34 SFLEQVTD
+34 
-42 HTLAAARKVIAVHIN
+42 LAAARKVIAVHIN

-62 AQRGRTPEQPS
+62 AQRGRTPDQPS

-79 SSLALSGSTVERPAG
+79 SSLSLSGAAVERPAG
-94 CELLGYEG
+94 CELLGFEG
-102 EIALIIGKPA
+102 EIALVIGRPA
-112 RRVGIEDAWNHVEWV
+112 RRVSLEQAWDHVAWV

-139 WADKGSNLRSK
+139 YADKGSNLRSK

-158 GPGLIAADAVDPAGL
+158 GPGLIPAGDLDPAAL

-181 ELVQDDTTRDLLF
+181 ELVQDDTTADLLF

-206 LTLEEGDI
+206 LTLETGDI

-219 PAGASVAKPGDV
+219 PAGASVAQPGDT
-231 LEVEVSAAAGSGST
+231 LEVEVSASGGTLS
-245 TPGGAAAGE
+245 
-254 VTTGGVTTGGLT
+254 
-266 EGGITTGGITTGRL
+266 TGRL
-280 VTLVAEG
+280 ATRVEEG
-287 TTPFGDFGAQ
+287 TTPLAGFGAG
-297 PRTDDL
+297 PRADDV
-303 QREEAYGSRAAAGLP
+303 QREEAYGSREAADLPEPASVLSAGLR
-318 AAEHVPS
+318 
-325 EEAPA
+325 
-330 ADAAAPAVVPVLT
+330 
-343 PELKAKLESVCTATL
+343 AKLGSVATATL

-373 GLTSTRPEKRIV
+373 GLQSTRPDRRVV

-391 RYVPNREDLFKTH
+391 RYVPNREDLFAAH

-410 QKKAIDSV
+410 QKRAIDSV

-431 KGTGTIGDILALR
+431 TGTGTIGDILALR

-461 FSAVAAMDM
+461 FSTVAGMDI

-521 LAAELADDSI
+521 LAEDLADDSLQ
-531 AQEREEAFIT
+531 QEREEAFIA
-541 EMVQQGHSVDGL
+541 EMVRQGHGVDGL
-553 YPLNAEWR
+553 YPMNAQWR
-561 ARYVNWEAGKAN
+561 ARFEEQDAGKRA
-573 E
+573 